1 LPFSRKFPSVKL
13 RGARHRSEAEMFEDF
28 GKPNLAT
35 LLTLGLVSVVLPK
48 LLPQMGPAVGGAVKI
63 VIDLLTESEAE
74 AAEEL
79 IDALVSSTMAE
90 ISKEVARPG
99 DLQQSRQ
106 AIERTVEH
114 FKHRARRRAHTWGAD
129 EHDRQRRYQRHLAKL
144 RAAGDLVTDQH
155 ADFWRDI
162 LDDVGES
169 LDEAV

>member
-1 LPFSRKFPSVKL
+1 
-13 RGARHRSEAEMFEDF
+13 MFEDI

-90 ISKEVARPG
+90 ITKEVARPG
-99 DLQQSRQ
+99 DPQQSRQ
-106 AIERTVEH
+106 VVERTLEH
-114 FKHRARRRAHTWGAD
+114 FKHRGAVRTGGERTSTTGSAATGGIWRNCARRWTGQRTSTPIGGATFSTMSARASTRPCD
-129 EHDRQRRYQRHLAKL
+129 EN
-144 RAAGDLVTDQH
+144 
-155 ADFWRDI
+155 
-162 LDDVGES
+162 
-169 LDEAV
+169 